1 MIMNNLLW
9 SFLPLLT
16 IFIFLEGRQM
26 SFHPFASRRTWLYH
40 VAESTFSE
48 LDSGLLSDKRI
59 GASCAIL
66 GLKNGS
72 RVPVIVGGK
81 SSEVSP
87 LQTSHKMSQIEIFD
101 PQTKVWNLMS
111 QPIPVITD
119 HVRKIVLESFTHLFR
134 IFFKTA
140 SN

>member
-1 MIMNNLLW
+1 
-9 SFLPLLT
+9 
-16 IFIFLEGRQM
+16 
-26 SFHPFASRRTWLYH
+26 

-48 LDSGLLSDKRI
+48 LDFGLLSDKRI

-101 PQTKVWNLMS
+101 PQMKVWTLMS

-119 HVRKIVLESFTHLFR
+119 HVRKIVLESFNFSGFR
-134 IFFKTA
+134 FSLKLPVIEQFFLVQ
-140 SN
+140 SDL